1 MTRVQQEVRLREI
14 TIFLQ
19 SEGLL
24 NDSFILKTREQKT
37 TYLPLLNTI
46 CIDLD
51 YEQYDKEIMDMT
63 GRITVGDEI
72 DLLNH
77 FTEMDLIY
85 FHELGHLFDFELR
98 QKKKVRLAKKD
109 SKSVGKMNNKIS
121 KVISNVI
128 ANPNFNPDTESI
140 LALETMNQM
149 MYRKLN
155 AREAIADRNAR
166 LLARYIIEHYP
177 AL

>member
-1 MTRVQQEVRLREI
+1 
-14 TIFLQ
+14 
-19 SEGLL
+19 
-24 NDSFILKTREQKT
+24 
-37 TYLPLLNTI
+37 
-46 CIDLD
+46 
-51 YEQYDKEIMDMT
+51 MDMT
-63 GRITVGDEI
+63 GKITAGDEI

-85 FHELGHLFDFELR
+85 LHELGHLFDFELR

-109 SKSVGKMNNKIS
+109 LKSVGKMNNKIS
-121 KVISNVI
+121 KIISNVI

-140 LALETMNQM
+140 FALETMNQT

-177 AL
+177 VF